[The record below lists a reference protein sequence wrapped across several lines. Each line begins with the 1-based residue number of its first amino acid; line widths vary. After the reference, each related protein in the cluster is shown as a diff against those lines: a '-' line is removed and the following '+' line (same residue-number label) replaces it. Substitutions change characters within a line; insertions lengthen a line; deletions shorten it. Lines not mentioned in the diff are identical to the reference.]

1 MDAIEPFDVFISYAH
16 KDETQFG
23 YAAELA
29 KALDDASI
37 TYWYDKSLN
46 NEGGANWNTSIT
58 KRMEKATIILALW
71 TPLYLSRPMCRFE
84 STYATGAEKL
94 LPVALEEIRQEH
106 FTEELAGLAYALNRV
121 EWDVASLVEQVKA
134 WIERDA
140 AAKKRR
146 ELRRKLAPASEA
158 IARLAKDKVS
168 LPAVLTSGSGF
179 LAGRDTEES
188 LLLDAWASC
197 APEADA
203 AAKTHILVLH
213 AIGGAGKTALMRR
226 LVDRLAETDF
236 PSRRESPRLVGLFAG
251 FGREPQRRL

>member
-1 MDAIEPFDVFISYAH
+1 MAEGASQIDEMDAIEPFDVFISYAH

-106 FTEELAGLAYALNRV
+106 FTEELAGLAYALQPRGVGCGVACRAGQSMDRARCGRKETARAAPKACTGLRGDRAACERQGQLARRAHLRV
-121 EWDVASLVEQVKA
+121 
-134 WIERDA
+134 WIPRRARHGREPA
-140 AAKKRR
+140 AGCVGLLRTGGGRR
-146 ELRRKLAPASEA
+146 RQDPHPRAACDW
-158 IARLAKDKVS
+158 R
-168 LPAVLTSGSGF
+168 
-179 LAGRDTEES
+179 GRQDG
-188 LLLDAWASC
+188 
-197 APEADA
+197 ADA
-203 AAKTHILVLH
+203 APGRPA
-213 AIGGAGKTALMRR
+213 GGK
-226 LVDRLAETDF
+226 
-236 PSRRESPRLVGLFAG
+236 
-251 FGREPQRRL
+251 